1 MSPKTVILIT
11 RQGLIDMIHE
21 RITEQALT
29 CSRCQRRHRLRGHQ
43 SSRKAIRRLHHSR
56 WQPLSREGRR
66 CNPKSPIR
74 KPARHNQILQ
84 LDVIGLYMMVESFLR
99 LLKKS
104 PDSCVL
110 FISSSLGSISFV
122 TTPNSIMKDI
132 YVSAYRYS
140 KAAMDMMMGL
150 YAKQLKKEGVKF
162 WAINPGFLATN
173 SSGDA

>member
-1 MSPKTVILIT
+1 
-11 RQGLIDMIHE
+11 
-21 RITEQALT
+21 
-29 CSRCQRRHRLRGHQ
+29 
-43 SSRKAIRRLHHSR
+43 
-56 WQPLSREGRR
+56 
-66 CNPKSPIR
+66 
-74 KPARHNQILQ
+74 
-84 LDVIGLYMMVESFLR
+84 MMVESFLR